1 MISWQKPKNTIMKTI
16 KSSIYVWLLLVFAAC
31 SPTLSLQEY
40 YVDNSENPNF
50 LSIDL
55 PVSLLNME
63 KADLT
68 EEQRGALESLRKLN
82 LLAFKKTEA
91 NTAEFQTEKA
101 KVKAILK
108 HDKFTELMKMNTSY
122 GRATITYLGDD
133 DAIDEVVIY
142 GDSDDK
148 GFMLVRILG
157 DNMNPTKMI
166 QFLQAL
172 DKSDYKGEG
181 LGKFGELIKG

>member
-1 MISWQKPKNTIMKTI
+1 MFVLALS
-16 KSSIYVWLLLVFAAC
+16 AC
-31 SPTLSLQEY
+31 SSTQSLQEY

-68 EEQRGALESLRKLN
+68 GEQRDALESLRKLN
-82 LLAFKKTEA
+82 VLAFKKTAA
-91 NTAEFQTEKA
+91 NDSEFQLEKA
-101 KVKAILK
+101 KVKTILK
-108 HDKFTELMKMNTSY
+108 NKKFNELMKMNTSY
-122 GRATITYLGDD
+122 GKATITYLGDD

-157 DNMNPTKMI
+157 DNMNPAKI
-166 QFLQAL
+166 AQFMQAL
-172 DKSDYKGEG
+172 QKSDYKGEG
-181 LGKFGELIKG
+181 LEKFAKLIKG